1 MRRSKIN
8 IMLRLAGLAKPLLH
22 IMIIAITMGVAGFLC
37 AEFITIL
44 GGYAALNIIGF
55 ETALPLGGLFGLL
68 GVIAILRGVL
78 HYAEQYSNHYIAF
91 RLLAILRDKVFGKLR
106 ELCPAKLE
114 CRDKG
119 SLISVITTDI
129 ELLEVFYAHTIS
141 PIMIAVIMSVIVVI
155 FIGSFHAVLGVIA
168 AVAYLFVGAVVP
180 VIISK
185 SCGRSAEAFRRESGS
200 LNSFVLENLYGIS
213 ELIQYGMGS
222 QRIDEMKRRTEQL
235 SEKESMLKR
244 SEGINFAITTA
255 AVVVFPLIMLAVS
268 GALYSAGAV
277 GFDGVI
283 IPTVAMFSSFG
294 TVIALANLGGGLQ
307 QTFAA
312 ADRVLD
318 ILDEQP
324 SVPEISGGADVEFN
338 GAAAENVTF
347 SYGDD
352 VVLDGVS
359 AEIPEHGVVGI
370 TGRSGSGKST
380 LLRLF
385 MRFWEAQSGEVA
397 VSGRDIREINTS
409 SLRRSESLVTQD
421 THLFHDTIEENL
433 RIAKPDATH
442 QELESAC
449 KKAAIHDFIMSLPEG
464 YKTQVGEL
472 GETLSGGERQR
483 LGVARAFLH
492 DAPFLLLDE
501 PTSNLDV
508 LNEAVILKSVLSEK
522 DERAV
527 LLVSHR
533 SSTMRIAD
541 KTYSVESGRLS

>member
-22 IMIIAITMGVAGFLC
+22 IMAIAVTMGVLGFLC

-55 ETALPLGGLFGLL
+55 ETALPLGGLFVLL
-68 GVIAILRGVL
+68 GAIAILRGVL

-141 PIMIAVIMSVIVVI
+141 PIMIAVIMSVIMVI

-168 AVAYLFVGAVVP
+168 AAAYLFVGAAVP

-185 SCGRSAEAFRRESGS
+185 SCGSNAEEFRRESGI

-213 ELIQYGMGS
+213 EIIQYGMGG
-222 QRIDEMKRRTEQL
+222 QRIDEMKRRTKML
-235 SEKESMLKR
+235 SEKESRLKH
-244 SEGINFAITTA
+244 SEGINSAITTA
-255 AVVVFPLIMLAVS
+255 AVVIFPLIMLAVS
-268 GALYSAGAV
+268 GALYSAGIV

-283 IPTVAMFSSFG
+283 IPTIAMFSSFG
-294 TVIALANLGGGLQ
+294 PVIALANLGGGLQ

-324 SVPEISGGADVEFN
+324 SVPEICGGADVRFD

-347 SYGDD
+347 SYGED

-359 AEIPEHGVVGI
+359 AEIPKHGIIGI

-385 MRFWEAQSGEVA
+385 MRFWETQSGKIS
-397 VSGRDIREINTS
+397 VSDRDIGSINTK
-409 SLRRSESLVTQD
+409 SLRRNESLVTQD

-433 RIAKPDATH
+433 RIAKPNATQ

-449 KKAAIHDFIMSLPEG
+449 KKAAIHDFLMSLPEG
-464 YKTQVGEL
+464 YKTQVVEL

-492 DAPFLLLDE
+492 DAPLLLLDE

-508 LNEAVILKSVLSEK
+508 LNEAVILKSVLAEK